1 MPRRKF
7 DGPPCVPSGVTPRS
21 TQEGPKPTR
30 ILLVCS
36 PGGHLLQMLTLEQAW
51 KEGFER
57 TWVTLPGP
65 DVDHLLS
72 GEEVV
77 LANGPT
83 NRSLKNLLRNLRLAW
98 RTLRQYDPE
107 VILSTGAALAV
118 PFFLLGKLSGRRLV
132 YVESLT
138 RIEGLSLSGRLVYPL
153 ADVFFVQWPEAV
165 RRKRLRFEGSV
176 L

>member
-1 MPRRKF
+1 
-7 DGPPCVPSGVTPRS
+7 
-21 TQEGPKPTR
+21 
-30 ILLVCS
+30 
-36 PGGHLLQMLTLEQAW
+36 MLTLEQAW
-51 KEGFER
+51 KEGFAR

-72 GEEVV
+72 GEDVV

-83 NRSLKNLLRNLRLAW
+83 NRSLRKLLRNLPLAW
-98 RTLRQYDPE
+98 RTIREKDPE

-118 PFFLLGKLSGRRLV
+118 PFFLFGKLFRRRLV

-153 ADVFFVQWPEAV
+153 TDAFFVQWPQAA
-165 RRKRLRFEGSV
+165 RRARLRYEGSV
-176 L
+176 I